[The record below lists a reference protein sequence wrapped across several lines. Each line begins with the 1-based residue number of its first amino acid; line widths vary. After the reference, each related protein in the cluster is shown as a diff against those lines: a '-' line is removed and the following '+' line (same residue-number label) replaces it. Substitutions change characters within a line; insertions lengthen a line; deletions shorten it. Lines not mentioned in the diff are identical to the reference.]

1 MDFNSNIVIRR
12 EINGVLPS
20 TGFYMPKKFLIFQRI
35 PITIWS
41 LIAVAIGNAYSGSLT
56 SFLTV
61 PKLKTTINYLEEL
74 ANNNEFKLTA
84 EINTAD
90 ADKFLVC

>member
-1 MDFNSNIVIRR
+1 VPIVDENIQH
-12 EINGVLPS
+12 E
-20 TGFYMPKKFLIFQRI
+20 RI

-41 LIAVAIGNAYSGSLT
+41 LIAVVIGNAYSGSLT

-61 PKLKTTINYLEEL
+61 PKLKTTINSREEL
-74 ANNNEFKLTA
+74 ANSDEFKLTV

>member
-1 MDFNSNIVIRR
+1 
-12 EINGVLPS
+12 
-20 TGFYMPKKFLIFQRI
+20 MPDNFLIFRRI

-41 LIAVAIGNAYSGSLT
+41 LIAVVIANAYSGTLI

-61 PKLKTTINYLEEL
+61 PKLKPTISSLEEL
-74 ANNNEFKLTA
+74 ANSEFKLTA

-90 ADKFLVC
+90 ADRFLVYCCN